1 MCLELMREMMRDVR
15 ICCFIEGCNE
25 FAFFFSVLFCAAFYI
40 GKGYRL
46 FCFYFS
52 NKFFYYSC
60 TIVFF
65 FFFELV
71 GLVFHTRLA

>member
-1 MCLELMREMMRDVR
+1 MNLL
-15 ICCFIEGCNE
+15 
-25 FAFFFSVLFCAAFYI
+25 FFFSVLFCAAFYI

-65 FFFELV
+65 FFFLSWWAW
-71 GLVFHTRLA
+71 FFIP